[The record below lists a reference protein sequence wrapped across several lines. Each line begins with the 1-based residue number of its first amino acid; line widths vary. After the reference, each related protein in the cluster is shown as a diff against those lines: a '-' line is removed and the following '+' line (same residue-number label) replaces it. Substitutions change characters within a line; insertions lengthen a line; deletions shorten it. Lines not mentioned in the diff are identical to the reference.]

1 VTSALQEREE
11 QIIMKHS
18 RIVTTTLCAAILVTL
33 AAPAAH
39 AGGGMGAGSG
49 VSTCRT
55 ISQGVNPP
63 HTISITDTL
72 TVGDEVRV
80 GRATLLCDLPASGL
94 TVAPAGATTT
104 PVTDPNAIVCYT
116 LVGADRTSVAASIT
130 DVFGTQD
137 VGVGTIQLLCVP
149 ARL

>member
-1 VTSALQEREE
+1 MFVSLGASA
-11 QIIMKHS
+11 
-18 RIVTTTLCAAILVTL
+18 V
-33 AAPAAH
+33 H

-80 GRATLLCDLPASGL
+80 GRATLVCDLPASGL

-137 VGVGTIQLLCVP
+137 VAVGTIQLLCVP